1 MQFVVNPLFSEWGR
15 LFNTPLSEKMLS
27 NISSNKS
34 SWDAVIAEADAEAV
48 AQKEKEDEVQQKK
61 AQEQVRRILDDSDLS
76 SEEENRCPQIE
87 SVQIHPLPRDMVMDS
102 RTFVEDT
109 AMPPQ
114 FQQRRHSMPM
124 PMRTKEF
131 GSSLQQHRE
140 SLPKVLEPKQMKRRH
155 SLPTKPPLLNGTS
168 IDKLT
173 DKLSKVAEA
182 DPFHGSNSTLS
193 STLEN
198 LMATAAATVAP
209 RLSDVELEG
218 LLYKKL
224 NDRRKS
230 EPERF
235 YWRRASDTDY
245 LFAQFQRATRLGRPA
260 WKENT
265 LSDIEQAAMVRNMFN
280 RRGSN
285 GSLRTYS
292 SNIGSFGRQV
302 LRPLNS
308 NSRVAPLNNKQLGSG
323 NDSYVLS
330 ESGTGVTT
338 IRPGGNDL
346 HDRPRSLSLDA
357 RLADIQPQIL
367 QRLHEH
373 ISGNNITLFFV
384 QEHEVFKRTR
394 RVFCKYL
401 Q

>member
-1 MQFVVNPLFSEWGR
+1 MPLIIWWDTLKEAIKLSLLKRTKSWSDTFSNTLPLLMLYFVYSFLGFMQFVVNPLFSEWGR
-15 LFNTPLSEKMLS
+15 LFTTPLSEKMLS

-48 AQKEKEDEVQQKK
+48 AQKEKEEEVQQKK

-131 GSSLQQHRE
+131 GTSLQQHRE

-182 DPFHGSNSTLS
+182 DPFQGSNSTSVLHI
-193 STLEN
+193 
-198 LMATAAATVAP
+198 
-209 RLSDVELEG
+209 
-218 LLYKKL
+218 
-224 NDRRKS
+224 RKS
-230 EPERF
+230 
-235 YWRRASDTDY
+235 YGDCCGHSCA
-245 LFAQFQRATRLGRPA
+245 
-260 WKENT
+260 
-265 LSDIEQAAMVRNMFN
+265 
-280 RRGSN
+280 
-285 GSLRTYS
+285 
-292 SNIGSFGRQV
+292 
-302 LRPLNS
+302 
-308 NSRVAPLNNKQLGSG
+308 
-323 NDSYVLS
+323 
-330 ESGTGVTT
+330 
-338 IRPGGNDL
+338 
-346 HDRPRSLSLDA
+346 
-357 RLADIQPQIL
+357 
-367 QRLHEH
+367 
-373 ISGNNITLFFV
+373 
-384 QEHEVFKRTR
+384 
-394 RVFCKYL
+394 
-401 Q
+401 